1 MVDVAEVAEN
11 IYMIDAKL
19 YSIPR
24 WGSVYLINEE
34 RKALIDTGPTT
45 SANAVLDGI
54 KRIGVRPEDID
65 YIIVTHIHLDHAG
78 GAGVLIKDMSQAQVV
93 VHHKGAKHL
102 VNPERLVSSV
112 IDTQGEEVVARD
124 GEIIPI
130 EKYRVKPTYEG
141 DVLKLSERQ
150 VLKLIDAPGHA
161 PHEICIYES
170 RNNGLFTG
178 DAVGTY
184 LAEDEIL
191 LPITPPPSFDL
202 ELYINTLERLMK
214 LKATKI
220 YFAHF
225 GVSNKVQESLQ
236 LAMDKLQ
243 VWDDIVT
250 KAIEENEFDSVAER
264 MIAQACAELEP
275 IREMESLYKY
285 LTEVIV
291 PMNAAG
297 YVKYYQEKLE
307 AGLNKKGER

>member
-1 MVDVAEVAEN
+1 MVDVDEVAEN
-11 IYMIDAKL
+11 IYMIDARL

-34 RKALIDTGPTT
+34 RKALIDTGPAT
-45 SANAVLDGI
+45 SVNAVLDGI

-65 YIIVTHIHLDHAG
+65 YVIVTHIHLDHSG
-78 GAGVLIKDMSQAQVV
+78 GAGVLIKDMPRAQVIA
-93 VHHKGAKHL
+93 HYKGAKHL

-112 IDTQGEEVVARD
+112 IDTQGEEVMARY
-124 GEIIPI
+124 GETVPI
-130 EKYRVKPTYEG
+130 EKYRVKPAYEG

-184 LAEDEIL
+184 LAENEIL

-202 ELYINTLERLMK
+202 ELCINTLERLMK
-214 LKATKI
+214 LNASVL

-225 GVSNKVQESLQ
+225 GVTDRVQDNLR
-236 LAMDKLQ
+236 LAVDKLK
-243 VWDDIVT
+243 VGYDILINAM
-250 KAIEENEFDSVAER
+250 KENRFNGVAER
-264 MIAQACAELEP
+264 MIAQGCAELEP
-275 IREMESLYKY
+275 IRKMESLYKF
-285 LTEVIV
+285 LAEVIV

-297 YVKYYQEKLE
+297 YIKYYQEKLE